1 MPEPTEPLS
10 DDRLAEIRKVQLG
23 DWYAEP
29 WQSGLV
35 SDDDGGHAEV
45 RCGGTVIAMLPDWAY
60 PIATWIAESHDDV
73 PLLLAEVD
81 RLRAETDSLH
91 VVVERASVA
100 QYSASDRA
108 TNLAEQMGRLIIEGN
123 RLRTALATAEA
134 LAAEYGARIVAA
146 SMAAAP
152 RETPGA
158 GR

>member
-1 MPEPTEPLS
+1 MTKSDPTAPLS
-10 DDRLAEIRKVQLG
+10 DELLATIR
-23 DWYAEP
+23 AE
-29 WQSGLV
+29 LERTT
-35 SDDDGGHAEV
+35 D
-45 RCGGTVIAMLPDWAY
+45 PDWR
-60 PIATWIAESHDDV
+60 PHTTIGK
-73 PLLLAEVD
+73 LLAEVD

-123 RLRTALATAEA
+123 RLRAALATAES

-152 RETPGA
+152 REIPGA